1 MALRDLPK
9 DERPREKL
17 LAKGAASLADAEL
30 VAIFLRTGVK
40 GKSALDLS
48 RLLLKNFGSLGGI
61 AAAEMAEFT
70 AIDGLGEAKFVQLQ
84 AAVELARRALTQE
97 MRGSDNLSSPEAVRR
112 YLRLL
117 LEHRP
122 VEVFTGLFL
131 DAQNRLIAAQEL
143 FSGTLTQTSVYP
155 REVVRHALRHNA
167 ASVIFAHN
175 HPSGVAEPSRADE
188 SLTQAL
194 KQALALVDVRVLDHF
209 VVGHGGML
217 SFAERGRGLI

>member
-1 MALRDLPK
+1 MALRDLPE

-17 LAKGAASLADAEL
+17 LAKGAAALADAEL
-30 VAIFLRTGVK
+30 IAIFLRTGTP
-40 GKSALDLS
+40 GRSAIELARELLGRFGTLS
-48 RLLLKNFGSLGGI
+48 GI
-61 AAAEMAEFT
+61 ATADQADFT
-70 AIDGLGEAKFVQLQ
+70 QIHGLGMAKFVQFQ
-84 AAVELARRALTQE
+84 AAFELARRALTEQ
-97 MRGSDNLSSPEAVRR
+97 MRGADNLDSPEAVRR
-112 YLRLL
+112 YLRLS
-117 LEHRP
+117 LEHQL

-131 DAQNRLIAAQEL
+131 DAQNRLIAAETL

-209 VVGHGGML
+209 VVGRGELM
-217 SFAERGRGLI
+217 SFAERGLL

>member
-1 MALRDLPK
+1 MALRDLPE
-9 DERPREKL
+9 DERPRERL
-17 LAKGAASLADAEL
+17 LNKGAAALADAEL
-30 VAIFLRTGVK
+30 MAIFLRTGVK
-40 GKSALDLS
+40 GKSAVDLG
-48 RLLLKNFGSLGGI
+48 RELLNRFGSLGAI
-61 AAAEMAEFT
+61 AAAERSDFT
-70 AIDGLGEAKFVQLQ
+70 AIAGLGDAKYIQFQ
-84 AAVELARRALTQE
+84 AAIELARRALTQD
-97 MRGSDNLSSPEAVRR
+97 MHSADNLSSPDAVRR

-131 DAQNRLIAAQEL
+131 DSQNRLIAAEEL

-155 REVVRHALRHNA
+155 REVVKQALRHNA

-209 VVGHGGML
+209 IVGHGSML
-217 SFAERGRGLI
+217 SFAERGLL

>member
-1 MALRDLPK
+1 MALRDLPE
-9 DERPREKL
+9 DERPRERL
-17 LAKGAASLADAEL
+17 LAKGAAALADAEL

-40 GKSALDLS
+40 GKSAVDLGRELLDQ
-48 RLLLKNFGSLGGI
+48 FGSLGAI
-61 AAAEMAEFT
+61 AAAERSEFT
-70 AIDGLGEAKFVQLQ
+70 AIDGLGDAKYIQLQ

-117 LEHRP
+117 LEHRS

-209 VVGHGGML
+209 VVGHGSML
-217 SFAERGRGLI
+217 SFAERGLI

>member
-1 MALRDLPK
+1 MALRDLPE

-17 LAKGAASLADAEL
+17 LAKGAAALADAEL
-30 VAIFLRTGVK
+30 IAIFLRTGTP
-40 GKSALDLS
+40 GKSAIELARELLDQ
-48 RLLLKNFGSLGGI
+48 FGSLSAI
-61 AAAEMAEFT
+61 AAADQANFT
-70 AIDGLGEAKFVQLQ
+70 RIDGLGMAKFVQFQ
-84 AAVELARRALTQE
+84 AAFELARRALAEQ
-97 MRGSDNLSSPEAVRR
+97 MRSSDNLGSPEAVRR

-117 LEHRP
+117 LEHQP

-131 DAQNRLIAAQEL
+131 DAQNRLIAAEAL

-155 REVVRHALRHNA
+155 REVVKHALRHNA

-188 SLTQAL
+188 NLTQAL

-209 VVGHGGML
+209 VVGRGELM
-217 SFAERGRGLI
+217 SFAERGLL